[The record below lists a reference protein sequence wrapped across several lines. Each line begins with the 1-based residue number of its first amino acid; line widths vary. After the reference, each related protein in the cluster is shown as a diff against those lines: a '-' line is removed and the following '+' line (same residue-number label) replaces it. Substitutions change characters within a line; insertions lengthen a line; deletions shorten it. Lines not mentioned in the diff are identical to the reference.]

1 MNIAPYPTY
10 QPSGVEWLGNI
21 PKDWSVKRLK
31 WSVDGCFNGVWGDE
45 PDGIDD
51 VVCLRVA
58 DFNRDNYTISTEAL
72 TLRAI
77 EAKQLESRKLKRG
90 DLLIEKSGGG
100 EKQLVGCVVYFD
112 HEFDAVCSNFVARM
126 PVAEGHLPRY
136 WAYVHAGLYAGKLN
150 YPAIKQTTGIQNLD
164 AALYLDTLAA
174 YPPLAEQQQIAAFLD
189 WKTSQIDA
197 LIAKKQALLQKL
209 KEKRLAVITQAV
221 TKGLNPDAPMR
232 DSGIAWLGKVPAHW
246 GVKRLKFV
254 AHVGNGS
261 TPNRED
267 SAYWD
272 GGTYPWLNSSVVNQE
287 QVTNA
292 DQFVTPLA
300 LSECHLP
307 RISPPAVLV
316 GITGQGKTRGMA
328 TTLLFEATINQHLAY
343 VKPDEAKASVGFLRR
358 VFDMAYAH
366 LRIESENGGSTKGAI
381 TCEQIAELP
390 IPVPPLDEQVV
401 ISERIDMALAKLARM
416 SDNAKSAITRLTE
429 YRSALI
435 TAATTGKID
444 VRGWQAPQET
454 V

>member
-1 MNIAPYPTY
+1 MNIATYPSYHKT
-10 QPSGVEWLGNI
+10 GVEWLGDI
-21 PKDWSVKRLK
+21 PAGWIVKRLK
-31 WSVDGCFNGVWGDE
+31 WSVEGSFNGVWGDE

-77 EAKQLESRKLKRG
+77 EARQLESRKLKRG

-136 WAYVHAGLYAGKLN
+136 WAYVHAGMYAGKLN

-174 YPPLAEQQQIAAFLD
+174 YPPLAEQQKIAAFLD

-197 LIAKKQALLQKL
+197 LIAKKQTLLQKL

-232 DSGIAWLGKVPAHW
+232 DSGIAWLGDVPAHW
-246 GVKRLKFV
+246 EVKRLKWAIMLQRGHDLPADERGQGDVPLVSSAGISAFHDV
-254 AHVGNGS
+254 AIARAPGIVTGRYGTIGVFHLIEEDYWPLNTTLYSIDMFGNDPKFLRALLES
-261 TPNRED
+261 LSPLFL
-267 SAYWD
+267 
-272 GGTYPWLNSSVVNQE
+272 LNSKKSAVPGVDRNDVHLIDVALPSVEEQNQIAAYISTEEVRHE
-287 QVTNA
+287 QVTKNA
-292 DQFVTPLA
+292 
-300 LSECHLP
+300 E
-307 RISPPAVLV
+307 
-316 GITGQGKTRGMA
+316 
-328 TTLLFEATINQHLAY
+328 
-343 VKPDEAKASVGFLRR
+343 
-358 VFDMAYAH
+358 
-366 LRIESENGGSTKGAI
+366 
-381 TCEQIAELP
+381 
-390 IPVPPLDEQVV
+390 
-401 ISERIDMALAKLARM
+401 
-416 SDNAKSAITRLTE
+416 SAITRLTE

-444 VRGWQAPQET
+444 VRNVAIPALA
-454 V
+454 